1 MLRPK
6 YDTYCTGTVF
16 FTKTILLWFL
26 ATLPSL
32 FFPNMVA
39 RSGDDKD
46 PAVGIEAFRPEHR
59 KALTKTVNSKD
70 KVDKVGSPGR
80 FHSSGHQGDSAP
92 QVTREIPLLKG
103 VIGYSSSPREIMTKG
118 VGSSTYLASH
128 QNIIQLLSLVFCF
141 NHCFLGI
148 LRIFNW

>member
-1 MLRPK
+1 MNC
-6 YDTYCTGTVF
+6 DD
-16 FTKTILLWFL
+16 FL

-92 QVTREIPLLKG
+92 QV
-103 VIGYSSSPREIMTKG
+103 VIGYSYCSSVTMSYSG
-118 VGSSTYLASH
+118 
-128 QNIIQLLSLVFCF
+128 N
-141 NHCFLGI
+141 ND
-148 LRIFNW
+148 

>member
-1 MLRPK
+1 MNC
-6 YDTYCTGTVF
+6 DD
-16 FTKTILLWFL
+16 FL

-39 RSGDDKD
+39 RSGDDQD

-80 FHSSGHQGDSAP
+80 FHSSGHQGDS
-92 QVTREIPLLKG
+92 PLRSPG
-103 VIGYSSSPREIMTKG
+103 RFRSSRG
-118 VGSSTYLASH
+118 HRL
-128 QNIIQLLSLVFCF
+128 QLL
-141 NHCFLGI
+141 
-148 LRIFNW
+148 